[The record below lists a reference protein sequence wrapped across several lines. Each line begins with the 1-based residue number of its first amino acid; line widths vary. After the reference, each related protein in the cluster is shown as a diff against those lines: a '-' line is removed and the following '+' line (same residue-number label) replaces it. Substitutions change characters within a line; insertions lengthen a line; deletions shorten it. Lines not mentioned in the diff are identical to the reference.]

1 MTSQQLAAETATRCH
16 QNYIPN
22 VLNNASKP
30 RKDEE
35 KEKRKRK
42 EEEEEED
49 DKEGEEDETNR
60 NLNPGTRLSQ
70 A

>member
-1 MTSQQLAAETATRCH
+1 MTSQQLAEEMAMQCH

-42 EEEEEED
+42 
-49 DKEGEEDETNR
+49 KKKTTKNRKKKKPTET
-60 NLNPGTRLSQ
+60 
-70 A
+70 

>member
-1 MTSQQLAAETATRCH
+1 MTSQQLAEEMAMQCH

-22 VLNNASKP
+22 VLNSASKP

-42 EEEEEED
+42 
-49 DKEGEEDETNR
+49 KKKTTKNRKKKKPTET
-60 NLNPGTRLSQ
+60 
-70 A
+70 